1 LHFFAL
7 LLRFVLF
14 ILPALFVLYFSV
26 EFRLVFF
33 CKFQQKSS
41 KK

>member
-14 ILPALFVLYFSV
+14 ILPALFFLYFSV
-26 EFRLVFF
+26 EFRLVC